1 MSLTALEAKLR
12 TLPETC
18 FEELYDFMEFL
29 EYKTVRQKSGLDTAI
44 AELKRGK
51 YETYNSFDEFKAAMA
66 DKCIN

>member
-1 MSLTALEAKLR
+1 MSLTALEAKLK
-12 TLPETC
+12 TLPEAC

-29 EYKTVRQKSGLDTAI
+29 EYKTVQQKNGLDKAI
-44 AELKRGK
+44 VELKRGE